1 MLVARAVIN
10 FVIEPMQRG
19 ISSCAVAVI
28 SVIIFLSTAD
38 TTKNPSRSNTSSVSR
53 VESSM

>member
-10 FVIEPMQRG
+10 FVMEPMQRG